1 MKLVKNPAGFDDA
14 RVDDIVVGVQA
25 VPAYRHQLGVAK
37 QRQVLGDVCF
47 GDAKLLYQ

>member
-1 MKLVKNPAGFDDA
+1 MENPAGFDDA
-14 RVDDIVVGVQA
+14 RVDDIVVGVESVA
-25 VPAYRHQLGVAK
+25 PYRHQLGVAK